1 MNIGLASYQ
10 FINND
15 IKFNISQIKK
25 AAEKVAGKVELLCF
39 GETFL
44 QGFDSLSWDYE
55 IDKNIAVPRNSDVIK
70 SVSTISKDTG
80 VDILLGYIEIEDEII
95 YSSCIL
101 LSGYDV
107 IYNYRRIS
115 TGWKVKKVYD
125 NPHYKEG
132 DGVKEF
138 TYKNKQ
144 FLIALC
150 GDLWV
155 YPERFKTDGILLW
168 PAYVTF
174 SFEEWETEQLE
185 YAERA
190 LLASENV
197 LFISSIT
204 ENPISLGGAFYFK
217 NGEIFKSISLGKEDI
232 LVIEIEG

>member
-10 FINND
+10 FINHD

-25 AAEKVAGKVELLCF
+25 AAEKVSGKVELLCF

-44 QGFDSLSWDYE
+44 QGFDALSWDYE
-55 IDKNIAVPRNSDVIK
+55 IDKDIA
-70 SVSTISKDTG
+70 ISKDSSVMKSISKISKDAG
-80 VDILLGYIEIEDEII
+80 VDLLFGYLEIEDETI

-107 IYNYRRIS
+107 IHNYRRIS
-115 TGWKVKKVYD
+115 TGWKVKKVY
-125 NPHYKEG
+125 NNFHYGEG
-132 DGVKEF
+132 RIVKEF
-138 TYKNKQ
+138 MYKNQK
-144 FLIALC
+144 FLTALC

-155 YPERFKTDGILLW
+155 YPERFKTRGILLW

-174 SFEEWETEQLE
+174 SLEEWKKEEVD

-190 LLASENV
+190 LLASKNV

-204 ENPISLGGAFYFK
+204 ENPRSLGGAFYFK
-217 NGEIFKSISLGKEDI
+217 NGKVFKRLDFGKEGI
-232 LVIEIEG
+232 LVVKI